1 MRLPARTRRLRR
13 QCGPRVAFR
22 QRGKTKNRTTAA
34 AGAAPFD
41 ATFFWIW
48 NYDYVDC
55 H

>member
-1 MRLPARTRRLRR
+1 MCR
-13 QCGPRVAFR
+13 QCGFRVAFA

-48 NYDYVDC
+48 NYDHVDC